1 MRRPFP
7 RDARSPHA
15 MTSPLR
21 SRSRRGFSLIEL
33 VIVIAILGILAGVV
47 TPRVSQRVA
56 AARDAR
62 RLQDVQAIRDAVEQ
76 YYLDTG
82 SYPAATS
89 NATFGGWDVSHDGGF
104 VDVLV
109 RGGYLRN
116 AAVDPV
122 NDDTYHY
129 RYYVYGAGSY
139 GCVGTAPYYVLG
151 IRRFE
156 TTEVASKNTGY
167 FQCTGRD
174 WGQEFSYVTG
184 GGASYQ

>member
-1 MRRPFP
+1 
-7 RDARSPHA
+7 
-15 MTSPLR
+15 MTST
-21 SRSRRGFSLIEL
+21 SRPRRRRGFSLIEL

-82 SYPAATS
+82 SYPTATS
-89 NATFGGWDVSHDGGF
+89 NATYGGWDVSHDGGF
-104 VDVLV
+104 LDVLV
-109 RGGYLRN
+109 RAGYLRS
-116 AAVDPV
+116 APVDPL

-129 RYYVYGAGSY
+129 RYYVYGASSY
-139 GCVGTAPYYVLG
+139 GCVGTAPFYVLG

-167 FQCTGRD
+167 FQCTGRN
-174 WGQEFSYVTG
+174 WGQEFAYVTG